1 MQRKAVS
8 SSSFSL
14 FMSVE
19 SEELSDGIRFADDLI
34 TEGDTATPH
43 SSLLALHSPHSKI
56 PVAFTAKLCHNKLTP
71 FRKEVLSWQNHW

>member
-19 SEELSDGIRFADDLI
+19 SEEWSYGIRFADDLI

-43 SSLLALHSPHSKI
+43 SSLLTILTLHTQKFSRCFYCQTVP
-56 PVAFTAKLCHNKLTP
+56 
-71 FRKEVLSWQNHW
+71 